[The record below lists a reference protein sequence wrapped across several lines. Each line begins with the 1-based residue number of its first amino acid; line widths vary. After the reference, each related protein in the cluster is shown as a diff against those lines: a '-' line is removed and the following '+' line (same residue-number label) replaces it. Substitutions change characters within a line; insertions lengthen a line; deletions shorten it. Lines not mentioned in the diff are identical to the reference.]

1 MSRHWGITSGTG
13 RGGHD
18 SQSRSLAPGAQR
30 DSNSDDREL
39 AARLFVGCFFGFPSL
54 FCLAVYLLLFD

>member
-1 MSRHWGITSGTG
+1 MTYWRTARAASGDDPQLG
-13 RGGHD
+13 PH
-18 SQSRSLAPGAQR
+18 LAPGAQR
-30 DSNSDDREL
+30 DSHSDDREL